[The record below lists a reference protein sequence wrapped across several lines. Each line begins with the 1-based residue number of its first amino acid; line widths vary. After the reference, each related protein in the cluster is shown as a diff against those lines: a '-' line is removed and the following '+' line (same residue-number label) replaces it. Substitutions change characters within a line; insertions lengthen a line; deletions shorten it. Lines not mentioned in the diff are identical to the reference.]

1 MNTGGEV
8 AGIVAGMYADLGK
21 KGIEISSKLA
31 SYLLLAILKGIEGQM
46 NTGQISMKK
55 LLESGEEL
63 KQIKL
68 NERDRL
74 QFVAKAQNAGLT
86 FALLDEKAD
95 KNGMTTIFFKAKD
108 IEIVEALLK
117 EMNIDKANGIEEKL
131 DKSIID
137 EFCIITGKEVFTVD
151 NNNPEN
157 HISVELDKLDIQKGY
172 IINPNNPDEYIYFDE
187 NRKDK
192 KASIEINNEEKTVK
206 YDTSS
211 TKYDDIKKNIKDT
224 IEKWGAA
231 ELVYSDEERLKLKDK
246 IKDEKDKKAQ
256 KQKDD
261 RKTIAEVEREVKNIR
276 DSQPSKDNK
285 TKNKSKSKAKKKGKD
300 R

>member
-31 SYLLLAILKGIEGQM
+31 SYLLLSILKGIEGKM

-68 NERDRL
+68 NEKDRL
-74 QFVAKAQNAGLT
+74 QFVSKAQKAGLT

-117 EMNIDKANGIEEKL
+117 EMETDKLNGIEEKL

-172 IINPNNPDEYIYFDE
+172 IINPNNPDEYIFFDE

-192 KASIEINNEEKTVK
+192 TASIEINNEGKTVK

-211 TKYDDIKKNIKDT
+211 TKYDDIKKNIKET

-246 IKDEKDKKAQ
+246 IKDEKDKKPE
-256 KQKDD
+256 KGG
-261 RKTIAEVEREVKNIR
+261 RKTMQEVESGVKSIR
-276 DSQPSKDNK
+276 DSQPSKSSKAK
-285 TKNKSKSKAKKKGKD
+285 TKSKSKKKGKD

>member
-21 KGIEISSKLA
+21 KGIEIGSKLS
-31 SYLLLAILKGIEGQM
+31 SYLLLAIIRGIEGRM

-68 NERDRL
+68 NERDKL

-117 EMNIDKANGIEEKL
+117 EMETDKLNGIEEKL

-151 NNNPEN
+151 KNNPEN

-192 KASIEINNEEKTVK
+192 KAAIEINNEGKTVK

-211 TKYDDIKKNIKDT
+211 TKYDDIKKNIKET

-246 IKDEKDKKAQ
+246 IKDEKDKKPE
-256 KQKDD
+256 KGG
-261 RKTIAEVEREVKNIR
+261 RKTMQEVESGVKSIR
-276 DSQPSKDNK
+276 DSQPSKSSKAK
-285 TKNKSKSKAKKKGKD
+285 TKSKSKKKGKD